1 MPTSIGPNTFG
12 EENLVFGFDT
22 GDTVNSYKGEPTV
35 NLFPDPTYT
44 STDGFIQNNTVYT
57 RKPGQGYDGLD
68 SVEGV
73 VSSSYVSGQIERRWS
88 INLSPGFYTHTFY
101 VKKNCDFKRIEHLGT
116 AQVTSGGSSQ
126 QQFSVDVNA
135 GTVNPN
141 SGFTDYDIQDYGD
154 WWKVWYKIEISGSGN
169 AIFDYE
175 PYYEVGNRFE
185 FCGSQIEAKTH
196 PTPFTPDTRSATEG
210 LIDLIGTST
219 IDLTNVSFDSNA
231 QMTFD
236 GTDDRVEDIGPVHS
250 RLSSSATEVIF
261 AAESLPSSGYAMVF
275 GYKHVGGNYSKF
287 TTAPVA
293 ITDAGKIFSSV
304 ITTTEIYRTVTS
316 TTTISTGQYN
326 HVVLNKDVGSGTL
339 ELYVNGNLES
349 SVTFDTN
356 TYAQW
361 PSTGSYIGTDRLE
374 IGGLTTTATWSK
386 YLDGPVPTGKL
397 YSRTLTASEIKA
409 NYNAIKGRFNI

>member
-1 MPTSIGPNTFG
+1 MPTSVGPNTKG

-141 SGFTDYDIQDYGD
+141 PGFTDYDIQDYGD

-236 GTDDRVEDIGPVHS
+236 GTDDMVTHDAIQFLSGSSYTLSQWQQFDSNANTAWQAFCGDDRFVVGESVNNGGFYMWHS
-250 RLSSSATEVIF
+250 NGQFWWYQSFDNPTYYGVISQTLS
-261 AAESLPSSGYAMVF
+261 
-275 GYKHVGGNYSKF
+275 GGN
-287 TTAPVA
+287 
-293 ITDAGKIFSSV
+293 IFDRMIGESPFSV
-304 ITTTEIYRTVTS
+304 
-316 TTTISTGQYN
+316 
-326 HVVLNKDVGSGTL
+326 D
-339 ELYVNGNLES
+339 
-349 SVTFDTN
+349 VTFEGSTN
-356 TYAQW
+356 TMKI
-361 PSTGSYIGTDRLE
+361 YINGELEATATPTWAPGLDRITFDK
-374 IGGLTTTATWSK
+374 IGGSSTRRFA
-386 YLDGPVPTGKL
+386 GNIPTQKI
-397 YSRTLTASEIKA
+397 YSRALTASEIKA